1 MNITEQQLQIF
12 NQNFKIGLTQTA
24 TTFYEMNEP
33 LKLEDLESP
42 DENVS
47 QDDYQ
52 KRKLNLFYS
61 HEYQPN
67 SSDIDHEHYSIE
79 TKHGEPVISVETI
92 EDVCDFI
99 NDYMNS
105 TLRNENY
112 FPKETE
118 IHIDEKHFH
127 PKPPRTNK
135 KQAYQPVTHI

>member
-33 LKLEDLESP
+33 LKLDDLESP

-52 KRKLNLFYS
+52 KQQLNLFHIY
-61 HEYQPN
+61 EYQQN

-99 NDYMNS
+99 NNYMNS

-118 IHIDEKHFH
+118 MHIIEATAHQ
-127 PKPPRTNK
+127 KPQRTNK
-135 KQAYQPVTHI
+135 PYQPVTHI